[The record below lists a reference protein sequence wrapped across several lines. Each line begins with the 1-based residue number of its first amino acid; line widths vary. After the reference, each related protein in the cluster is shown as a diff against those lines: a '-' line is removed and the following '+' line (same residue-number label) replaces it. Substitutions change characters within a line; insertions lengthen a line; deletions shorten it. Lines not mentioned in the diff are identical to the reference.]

1 MDELIPAAE
10 PHDETLEE
18 ASRLLRELEKR
29 KRESPISFYNPS
41 EKQLSFH
48 KATQRKRFLGGGNR
62 VGKTLAGTVEV
73 EWFARGTHPYR
84 NDIET
89 PNVGWIVV
97 LDTNVGKQVNWEKI
111 KALFTPGEC
120 TFNEREGIITWKN
133 GSLTYVKSC
142 DSGEEKFQGA
152 GLRYIWFDEEP
163 PEQIYKESM
172 ARVAAG
178 TRLDIW
184 MTATLLHGLTF
195 PYDEFIAPVQEAK
208 KGGYENKDVFAV
220 ILGIRDN
227 PYFSAEEI
235 RQFASSFT
243 GDEYK
248 VRVEGEIL
256 QMGMDSL
263 VSQEELKRHEETDIT
278 PPTCAGT
285 FSGTK
290 EMPRVEVRADGV
302 AHIWGELEP
311 SGKLRKPDA
320 RDRFSIG
327 WDVSEGRGYDFS
339 VAACYNVRT
348 QEKVA
353 VIRSNRI
360 PPREMA
366 AHVAAM
372 AWWYNNALITPESNA
387 VGLSAIDAL
396 KDLRVRLYSKQYL
409 DKRTNTFSEKV
420 GFRTSVTTRN
430 YLIDQY
436 ISRLPELLIR
446 DPILFEALKN
456 FVRWPDGKYAGRS
469 GKEDDSCFADFLAI
483 EGTNQVPVPKVQVE
497 KRLTDFERML
507 KEKKKGERHAMSAV
521 GAGGY

>member
-1 MDELIPAAE
+1 MTEKAGDA
-10 PHDETLEE
+10 TLEE
-18 ASRLLRELEKR
+18 AQRLLVEYERR
-29 KRESPISFYNPS
+29 KREHPIEFYAPS
-41 EKQLSFH
+41 EKQLRFH
-48 KATQRKRFLGGGNR
+48 KAQQRKRFLGGGNR

-84 NDIET
+84 KDIQT

-120 TFNEREGIITWKN
+120 TYNEREGIIEWKN

-163 PEQIYKESM
+163 PERIYKESM

-178 TRLDIW
+178 MRLDIW

-195 PYDEFIAPVQEAK
+195 PYDEFIAPVQQAE
-208 KGGYENKDVFAV
+208 KGGYEPKDVFAV

-227 PYFSAEEI
+227 PYFSDEEI
-235 RQFASSFT
+235 EQFASSFS

-248 VRVEGEIL
+248 VRVDGEIL

-263 VSQEELKRHEETDIT
+263 VSQEELKRHEESDVC
-278 PPTCAGT
+278 PPLVTGN
-285 FSGTK
+285 FEGTK
-290 EMPRVEVRADGV
+290 EHPRFSARADGV
-302 AHIWGELEP
+302 VSMWCEMKD
-311 SGKLRKPDA
+311 GKVKKPDA
-320 RDRFSIG
+320 HDRFAIG

-339 VAACYNVRT
+339 VATCMNVRS
-348 QEKVA
+348 QETVA

-360 PPREMA
+360 VPRDFA
-366 AHVAAM
+366 LHVARI
-372 AWWYNNALITPESNA
+372 AWWFNNALVCPESNA

-396 KDLRVRLYSKQYL
+396 KDQHIRLYSKQYL
-409 DKRTNTFSEKV
+409 DKRTNTYSEKV
-420 GFRTSVTTRN
+420 GFRTGVTTRP

-436 ISRLPELLIR
+436 LARLPELLIR
-446 DPILFEALKN
+446 DPILLESLKN

-469 GKEDDSCFADFLAI
+469 GKEDDSCFSAFLTI
-483 EGTNQVPVPKVQVE
+483 EASNQVPVHEYRQE
-497 KRLTDFERML
+497 KKMTDFEKML
-507 KEKKKGERHAMSAV
+507 KEKKKGEKTAKAV
-521 GAGGY
+521 VSVGGY